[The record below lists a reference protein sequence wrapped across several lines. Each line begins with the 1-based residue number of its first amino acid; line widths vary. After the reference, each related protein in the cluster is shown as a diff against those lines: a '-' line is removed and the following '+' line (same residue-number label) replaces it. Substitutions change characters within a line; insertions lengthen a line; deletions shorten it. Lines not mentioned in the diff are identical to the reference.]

1 MGAGWVAGVT
11 RAKAMLS
18 RALGAE
24 RAEEVA
30 SAPGLDAAVRYL
42 SASPYGHDL
51 PSEASL
57 ADAQRAVGETLVWHL
72 RVLAGWQPPSG
83 VTALRL
89 LACGFEIANTED
101 HLRTL
106 TDTLPNTFTDTL
118 TDGGPLPPPYRLGTL
133 ATAWPRLA
141 RTRSPQELRAAL
153 ASSAWGDPGAATP
166 VAVAIGMRVSA
177 AVRTAMA
184 VPEAARWAAGRLA
197 LLVGRETFV
206 ARRSLPGAVAARA
219 GRLLGTSAMA
229 ASSYPDFRRHL
240 PPAARWALAGVDSAA
255 ELWRAERRW
264 WHRLDEGGRGLTHG
278 ARLDRAP
285 VVGAAAVLSAD
296 AWRVRGALELASRG
310 GGRIGAF
317 DAPA

>member
-57 ADAQRAVGETLVWHL
+57 AEAQRAVGETLVWHL
-72 RVLAGWQPPSG
+72 RVLAGWQPASG

-106 TDTLPNTFTDTL
+106 TDS
-118 TDGGPLPPPYRLGTL
+118 GPVPSPYRLGTL
-133 ATAWPRLA
+133 ATVWPRLA
-141 RTRSPQELRAAL
+141 RTRSPQELWAAL

-166 VAVAIGMRVSA
+166 AAVAVGMRVSA

-255 ELWRAERRW
+255 ELWRAELRW
-264 WHRLDEGGRGLTHG
+264 WQRLDEGGRGLTRG
-278 ARLDRAP
+278 ARLGCAP
-285 VVGAAAVLSAD
+285 VVGAAAVLCAD
-296 AWRVRGALELASRG
+296 AWRVRGALELAARG

>member
-57 ADAQRAVGETLVWHL
+57 AEAQRAVGETLVWHL
-72 RVLAGWQPPSG
+72 RVLAGWQPASG

-89 LACGFEIANTED
+89 LVCGFEIANTED

-106 TDTLPNTFTDTL
+106 TD
-118 TDGGPLPPPYRLGTL
+118 GGPLPSPYRLGTL

-141 RTRSPQELRAAL
+141 RTRSPQEFGPRWPHPPGVIREPPPRRRWR
-153 ASSAWGDPGAATP
+153 SACGSRP
-166 VAVAIGMRVSA
+166 RC
-177 AVRTAMA
+177 
-184 VPEAARWAAGRLA
+184 
-197 LLVGRETFV
+197 
-206 ARRSLPGAVAARA
+206 ARRWPSRRPRA
-219 GRLLGTSAMA
+219 GR
-229 ASSYPDFRRHL
+229 
-240 PPAARWALAGVDSAA
+240 
-255 ELWRAERRW
+255 
-264 WHRLDEGGRGLTHG
+264 
-278 ARLDRAP
+278 
-285 VVGAAAVLSAD
+285 
-296 AWRVRGALELASRG
+296 RG
-310 GGRIGAF
+310 GSRCWWA
-317 DAPA
+317 AKRSSPVA

>member
-184 VPEAARWAAGRLA
+184 VPEAARWAAGGSRCWWA
-197 LLVGRETFV
+197 
-206 ARRSLPGAVAARA
+206 AKRS
-219 GRLLGTSAMA
+219 S
-229 ASSYPDFRRHL
+229 
-240 PPAARWALAGVDSAA
+240 PAARC
-255 ELWRAERRW
+255 RARSRRER
-264 WHRLDEGGRGLTHG
+264 
-278 ARLDRAP
+278 
-285 VVGAAAVLSAD
+285 VGCSV
-296 AWRVRGALELASRG
+296 RVRWPRRRIPTSGGTCRPRPAGPWPASTARRNCGGPSG
-310 GGRIGAF
+310 GGGTGSTRADGA
-317 DAPA
+317 